1 MKIRTL
7 LLILAVSLSLLVSCQ
22 PSQRILEDSKRN
34 TPPEPAQKD
43 SANQSPQE
51 DFDSRLKSVQSGN
64 FEFIYSFR
72 RKDGG
77 VFVGEDKRYLKENAP
92 RDTNQWVLTT
102 DETAVIAGSNYVFTP
117 ENLDALKK
125 RFEITNHSIIIDG
138 NKE

>member
-1 MKIRTL
+1 MKNYVVSL
-7 LLILAVSLSLLVSCQ
+7 LLFILPGLLVSCQ

-34 TPPEPAQKD
+34 TPPAPAEKD
-43 SANQSPQE
+43 AANQSSPD

-72 RKDGG
+72 RKDGE
-77 VFVGEDKRYLKENAP
+77 VFISEDKRYLKENSP

-102 DETAVIAGSNYVFTP
+102 DEKAVIAGSNYPFTP

-125 RFEITNHSIIIDG
+125 RFEITNYSIIIDE
-138 NKE
+138 KSK